1 MRQESVDKYK
11 RYIPLTLNERRWPNN
26 IIKEAP
32 TWCSVD
38 LRDGNQAL
46 IDPMSIDQKLEL
58 FKLLVEIGFKE
69 IEVGFPAAADVEFNF
84 LRRLVDEDLI
94 PDDVSIQVL
103 TQAREHLIKK
113 TFDSLAG
120 VKKPIVHLYN
130 STSTLQR
137 KVVFSK
143 SEQEIIDLAVEGVS
157 LVKKLSSHH
166 DGEIKLEYSPE
177 SYSGTEPD
185 YAVKICEAVMDCWSP
200 TVDNPIILNLPATV
214 EMTSPN
220 YYADQVEYFVSNLK
234 NRDHAI
240 ISLHTHND
248 RGTGVAATEMGLLAG
263 GQRVEGTLFGNGE
276 RTGNVDIVTLALN
289 MFTQGINPRLNFHNI
304 NKVAEVYERTTGMHI
319 HQRHP
324 YAGELVYTAFSGSHQ
339 DAINKGIQSLKD
351 NPQPT
356 WNVPYLPIDPSDLGR
371 TYDSIIR
378 INSQSGKGGVAY
390 VMENE
395 FGYKMPKT
403 MHPEFARI
411 IQQFAESTGSE
422 ISPDQIYEQFQ
433 KEYLDQNGKLQL
445 IKFRSQIQDDEETVS
460 CELSYSLEGN
470 KKELTAVGNGP
481 VDACKSALTDA
492 GQFNGI
498 IQNYASHSLSIG
510 SDSQAVTYIQ
520 VSHNEHSAYGVGV
533 HSNTQISSIRALFSA
548 INRLNSIIPA
558 DSSVSSTG

>member
-1 MRQESVDKYK
+1 MRQDFVDKYK
-11 RYIPLTLNERRWPNN
+11 RYIPLTLDERKWPSN
-26 IIKEAP
+26 IIQDSP
-32 TWCSVD
+32 VWCSVD

-46 IDPMSIDQKLEL
+46 IDPMTIDQKLEL
-58 FKLLVEIGFKE
+58 FNLLVEIGFKE

-84 LRRLVDEDLI
+84 LRRLVNENLI
-94 PDDVSIQVL
+94 PGDVSIQVL

-113 TFDSLAG
+113 TFESLEG
-120 VKKPIVHLYN
+120 VKKPIIHLYN

-157 LVKKLSSHH
+157 LIKSLSSSH
-166 DGEIKLEYSPE
+166 DGQVRLEYSPE

-185 YAVKICEAVMDCWSP
+185 FAVKICEAVMDCWSP
-200 TVDNPIILNLPATV
+200 TLDNSIILNLPATV

-220 YYADQVEYFVSNLK
+220 YYADQVEYFVTNLK
-234 NRDHAI
+234 NRDKAI

-289 MFTQGINPRLNFHNI
+289 MFTQGINPQLNFHDI
-304 NKVAEVYERTTGMHI
+304 NKVAEIYERTTGMLI

-324 YAGELVYTAFSGSHQ
+324 YVGELVYTAFSGSHQ

-356 WNVPYLPIDPSDLGR
+356 WSVPYLPIDPSDLGR

-390 VMENE
+390 LMENE

-422 ISPDQIYEQFQ
+422 ISPSQIYEQFQ
-433 KEYLDQNGKLQL
+433 REYLSKDGKLQL
-445 IKFRSQIQDDEETVS
+445 VKFKSQTQDDDATVI
-460 CELSYSLEGN
+460 CELSYTFEGLN
-470 KKELTAVGNGP
+470 KELTSAGNGP
-481 VDACKSALTDA
+481 VDACKAALTEA
-492 GQFNGI
+492 GQFNGT

-520 VSHNEHSAYGVGV
+520 VSYQSYSAYGVGV
-533 HSNTQISSIRALFSA
+533 HSNTQISSIKALFSA
-548 INRLNSIIPA
+548 INRLNIIVSTE
-558 DSSVSSTG
+558 SSVSPAG